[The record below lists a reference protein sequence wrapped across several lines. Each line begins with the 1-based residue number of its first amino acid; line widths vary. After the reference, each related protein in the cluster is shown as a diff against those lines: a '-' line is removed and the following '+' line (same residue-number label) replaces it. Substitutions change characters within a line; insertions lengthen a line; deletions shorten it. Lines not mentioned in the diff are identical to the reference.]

1 MAANDVPTPPSLVAR
16 LSAAYAEGY
25 QVPPDQREAF
35 ASQFRPIAEAQVRRE
50 LVLDAVATAHNL
62 QATEADLD
70 ARIAEMAAARGTEPG
85 KLYAQLEQ
93 AKRLPELERQLT
105 EEKTFTWL
113 LEQST
118 VSEGAA

>member
-1 MAANDVPTPPSLVAR
+1 MSGTDPDNPLVTDPV
-16 LSAAYAEGY
+16 SDGG
-25 QVPPDQREAF
+25 PD
-35 ASQFRPIAEAQVRRE
+35 SP
-50 LVLDAVATAHNL
+50 
-62 QATEADLD
+62 
-70 ARIAEMAAARGTEPG
+70 IAEMAAARGTEPG